1 MKLKK
6 DAETFNLGDTS
17 FRRQALIDD
26 YKVLLSLLQ
35 KVNLEYPEWD
45 KEAQEKFYETVLEE
59 TNMFSRNEEE
69 DFARRGRTLT
79 SALAK
84 IGLINDRRRLSRV
97 ANNWLSNSNLASDEV
112 EGTLGID
119 INNLM
124 FTRQLLKLRIYHSDG
139 IRYFHPVRVALEL
152 VKRYRNIPQRN
163 FLILIHSIQ
172 PNFDDLQIEGIITAY
187 ESVASNKETFP
198 EFLDREF
205 PENESDVTARE
216 LFSSRPL
223 DRDKFDLLF
232 TNRKSSSTQ
241 DVYFDFVTS
250 LIKFKECKTQ
260 ENFARLIEFNTDAKL
275 KRAFGFGKSVFKKAD
290 NVNDFLKKNEGSR
303 LLSEDDTFI
312 YEWFVFSKKYDL
324 VKEYG
329 DMTKRTLNL
338 SGLFDFR
345 NGLVNATSREI
356 FKIIFTNMR
365 FSGEDK
371 YSDYEKNLNYFFYQE
386 STITTILN
394 LDKDEKIQ
402 AIKELLNV
410 TDYSQI
416 QNAVASQKEKKFRE
430 FISEVFPRKKIME
443 LLPLFSKRDD
453 KKIKSAVSESATVPT
468 IYEYIVAIAWFYISK
483 EDFSITQSLNLTLD
497 GNMLPLSHAAGGAG
511 DIVINYENLTLM
523 LEVTLMNKQAQKRGE
538 WEPVLR
544 HATNLTVDN
553 SSKNVTTLFIADEL
567 DENTINIWRAV
578 ASVPLKSSNKDEFA
592 DLVKIFPLENK
603 ELLDMLK
610 NNRDEV
616 VLLKAIDKSYTKFA
630 GDFDL
635 GWRDEIL
642 DCINN
647 K

>member
-84 IGLINDRRRLSRV
+84 IGLINDKRRLSRV

-198 EFLDREF
+198 EFLYREF

-290 NVNDFLKKNEGSR
+290 NVNDFLKKNEGSP

-312 YEWFVFSKKYDL
+312 YEQFVFSKKYDL

-642 DCINN
+642 VCINN

>member
-84 IGLINDRRRLSRV
+84 IGLINDKRRLSRV

-198 EFLDREF
+198 EFLYREF

-290 NVNDFLKKNEGSR
+290 NVNDFLKKNEGSP

-312 YEWFVFSKKYDL
+312 YEQFVFSKKYDL
-324 VKEYG
+324 VKGYG

-371 YSDYEKNLNYFFYQE
+371 YSDYEKNLNYFLSRIHNYNNF
-386 STITTILN
+386 
-394 LDKDEKIQ
+394 
-402 AIKELLNV
+402 EL
-410 TDYSQI
+410 
-416 QNAVASQKEKKFRE
+416 R
-430 FISEVFPRKKIME
+430 
-443 LLPLFSKRDD
+443 
-453 KKIKSAVSESATVPT
+453 
-468 IYEYIVAIAWFYISK
+468 
-483 EDFSITQSLNLTLD
+483 
-497 GNMLPLSHAAGGAG
+497 
-511 DIVINYENLTLM
+511 
-523 LEVTLMNKQAQKRGE
+523 
-538 WEPVLR
+538 
-544 HATNLTVDN
+544 
-553 SSKNVTTLFIADEL
+553 
-567 DENTINIWRAV
+567 
-578 ASVPLKSSNKDEFA
+578 
-592 DLVKIFPLENK
+592 
-603 ELLDMLK
+603 
-610 NNRDEV
+610 
-616 VLLKAIDKSYTKFA
+616 
-630 GDFDL
+630 
-635 GWRDEIL
+635 
-642 DCINN
+642 
-647 K
+647 

>member
-84 IGLINDRRRLSRV
+84 IGLINDKRRLSRV

-290 NVNDFLKKNEGSR
+290 NVNDFLKKNEGSP

-312 YEWFVFSKKYDL
+312 YEQFVFSKKYDL

-345 NGLVNATSREI
+345 NGLVNATGREI

-642 DCINN
+642 VCINN